1 MKPCVIIP
9 AMAYAM
15 IFLWGSI
22 ALTIEI
28 SQIYPAKFGLNTQQV
43 GLQFLGIIIGSV
55 IGEQIGGFIS
65 DRWMLMRQK
74 RTGEPSPPE
83 YRLWL
88 SYIGHGLT
96 ICGIVV
102 FAIEIRDSGGAWT
115 IAPVIGAAIAA
126 CGNQI
131 VTTVDITYAVDC
143 YREDAASVG
152 VFITFV
158 RQIWGFIGPFWFPQ
172 MFEVVGWAGGAG
184 IAVALM
190 VGVSVIPTI
199 LVQWRGA
206 GWR

>member
-1 MKPCVIIP
+1 
-9 AMAYAM
+9 
-15 IFLWGSI
+15 
-22 ALTIEI
+22 
-28 SQIYPAKFGLNTQQV
+28 
-43 GLQFLGIIIGSV
+43 
-55 IGEQIGGFIS
+55 
-65 DRWMLMRQK
+65 
-74 RTGEPSPPE
+74 
-83 YRLWL
+83 L
-88 SYIGHGLT
+88 SYIGHALT

-126 CGNQI
+126 GGNQI

-158 RQIWGFIGPFWFPQ
+158 RQIWGFIGPFWFPE
-172 MFEVVGWAGGAG
+172 MFEFVGWAGGAG